1 MRFLCIY
8 RPGTPENEN
17 PPTQAEMEAMGKLI
31 GDMQRAGVLL
41 AAEGCKTSAHGARVT
56 IQGDNK
62 YSVTDGP
69 FSETKELV
77 AGFCLLQ
84 VKSKAEAIEW
94 TKRFL
99 AVVGEGQSEI
109 RLLHDMPAA

>member
-8 RPGTPENEN
+8 RPGTPESET

-41 AAEGCKTSAHGARVT
+41 AAEGCKTSAHGARVS
-56 IQGDNK
+56 IQGSK
-62 YSVTDGP
+62 YNVTDGP
-69 FSETKELV
+69 FSEAKELV

-84 VKSKAEAIEW
+84 VKSKSEAIEW

-99 AVVGEGQSEI
+99 AVAGDGEGEL
-109 RLLHDMPAA
+109 RLLHDAPAA